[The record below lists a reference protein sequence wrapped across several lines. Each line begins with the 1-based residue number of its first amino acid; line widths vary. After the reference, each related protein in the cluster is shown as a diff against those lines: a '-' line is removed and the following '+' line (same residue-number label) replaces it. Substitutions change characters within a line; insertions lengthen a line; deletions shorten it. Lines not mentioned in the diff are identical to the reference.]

1 MGNVVKYYKQWSR
14 ALISSNGQVQYYNFL
29 DKQTADEIWF
39 TGFLKSRGFCDRF
52 SHTNF
57 AFFSTLGSVQL
68 LRVDELL
75 HPFGR
80 NRKRVFFHW
89 RKRPLPRF

>member
-1 MGNVVKYYKQWSR
+1 MIKYNHVKQWRRS
-14 ALISSNGQVQYYNFL
+14 LTSSNGQVQYYNFW

-39 TGFLKSRGFCDRF
+39 TGFLKSRGFFDRF
-52 SHTNF
+52 PHASF